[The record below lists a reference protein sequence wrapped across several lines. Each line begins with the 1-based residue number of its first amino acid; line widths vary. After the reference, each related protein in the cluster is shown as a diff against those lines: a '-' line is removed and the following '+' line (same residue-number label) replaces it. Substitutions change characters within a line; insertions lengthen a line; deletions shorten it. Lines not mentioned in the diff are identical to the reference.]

1 MRISDWSSDVCS
13 SDLDFSKVEAGKLD
27 IEQVAFDPLDLVEG
41 AVDVLAPRAE
51 AGGLSLLLE
60 VAGPPPARLLGDPGR
75 IRQILLNV
83 GGNAVKFTRSGTVTV
98 RLSATLD
105 ETGGCRFAVEVEDTG
120 IGIAPERLGGLFQAF
135 SQAEVSTARN

>member
-1 MRISDWSSDVCS
+1 MRISDWSSDVIN
-13 SDLDFSKVEAGKLD
+13 DILDFSKVEAGKLD

-75 IRQILLNV
+75 IRQSLLNV
-83 GGNAVKFTRSGTVTV
+83 GGNAVKFTRSCTVTV
-98 RLSATLD
+98 GLSATRAGTR
-105 ETGGCRFAVEVEDTG
+105 TG
-120 IGIAPERLGGLFQAF
+120 
-135 SQAEVSTARN
+135 

>member
-83 GGNAVKFTRSGTVTV
+83 RGHAVQFTPSGTVTV
-98 RLSATLD
+98 RLSATAD
-105 ETGGCRFAVEVEDTG
+105 GPGGWPSAMEGAARGTGSVCG
-120 IGIAPERLGGLFQAF
+120 RLG
-135 SQAEVSTARN
+135 ARLTP